1 MNLLDSISQQ
11 IQIKILI
18 LLDTIYK
25 RYPNSLKN
33 SANIIVD
40 KLLNIKIKEGVL
52 IYIFN
57 IFKDMFYSLDE
68 SMIKR
73 IFEYIESK
81 FNENAMDISFLTSV
95 FEFTR
100 LGCNKL
106 PKKDLIAKIKKY
118 SPQMKDLN
126 ENMAYYFS
134 ILVCYSGEE
143 PTFIE
148 NALKQI
154 EMLSK
159 NNENQKQLET
169 VLDIIGDICENSQNN
184 HDELLSKLEKL
195 KKQLGNKISD
205 SVSEIVGKIGV
216 NNPVGFI
223 NNIIGQ
229 NQDQDSR
236 VSLKE
241 FLSLV
246 EKKNIKISDANI
258 DGLFTWLLNTPN
270 LEVENTN
277 KYIGTC
283 IGLIA
288 KLDKE
293 LVTKYIELLKQNT
306 GYKKSSL
313 LYGAKEIF
321 KSKIK
326 FDENILKPLYD
337 QIIEG
342 IKSKEKGGRR
352 PSNGYFLSSIL

>member
-1 MNLLDSISQQ
+1 
-11 IQIKILI
+11 
-18 LLDTIYK
+18 
-25 RYPNSLKN
+25 
-33 SANIIVD
+33 
-40 KLLNIKIKEGVL
+40 
-52 IYIFN
+52 
-57 IFKDMFYSLDE
+57 MFFSLDE

-73 IFEYIESK
+73 IFDYIESK

-106 PKKDLIAKIKKY
+106 PKKDLIAKVKKY

-126 ENMAYYFS
+126 DNMAYYFS

-143 PTFIE
+143 ATFIE

-154 EMLSK
+154 EMLGK
-159 NNENQKQLET
+159 NSENQKQLET

-195 KKQLGNKISD
+195 KKQLGNKVSD

-223 NNIIGQ
+223 NNIIAQ

-246 EKKNIKISDANI
+246 EKKKYKNNRCKYRRFIHLVIKYATFRSR
-258 DGLFTWLLNTPN
+258 
-270 LEVENTN
+270 
-277 KYIGTC
+277 KY
-283 IGLIA
+283 
-288 KLDKE
+288 
-293 LVTKYIELLKQNT
+293 
-306 GYKKSSL
+306 
-313 LYGAKEIF
+313 
-321 KSKIK
+321 
-326 FDENILKPLYD
+326 
-337 QIIEG
+337 
-342 IKSKEKGGRR
+342 
-352 PSNGYFLSSIL
+352 